1 MQGTS
6 SMNQFISVHDVHD
19 LKSLVQEAL
28 IQKKVP
34 FADKHLGKNKTM
46 GLLFFNSS
54 LRTRLSTQRAAQNL
68 GMEVIVMNVTQDSWG
83 LEFEDGVIMNGDKAE
98 HVKEAA
104 AVIGQYCDIVGV
116 RSFPGLVDREKD
128 YADLVINQFRKYAG
142 VPLVSL
148 ESATRHPLQSL
159 TDLITIEQHKTKPRP
174 KVVLTWAP
182 HVKALPQ
189 CVPNSFAEWMNRA
202 DVEFVITHPEGYEL
216 APEFAGNA
224 QVTHNQREA
233 FAGADFIYAKNWSS
247 YTDYG
252 KILSQNP
259 DWMVTADKMALTNNA
274 KFMHC
279 LPVRR
284 NVVVED
290 AVIDSPNSI
299 VVHQATNR
307 VWAAQ
312 AVLKRLLLN
321 QIKQQS
327 PYLF

>member
-1 MQGTS
+1 
-6 SMNQFISVHDVHD
+6 MNQFISVHDVHD

-299 VVHQATNR
+299 VVHQAANR

>member
-1 MQGTS
+1 
-6 SMNQFISVHDVHD
+6 MNQFISVQDVHD

-34 FADKHLGKNKTM
+34 FADKHLGKNKTL

-54 LRTRLSTQRAAQNL
+54 LRTRMSTQRAAQNL

-83 LEFEDGVIMNGDKAE
+83 LEFEDGVVMNGDKAE

-128 YADLVINQFRKYAG
+128 YSDLVINQFRKYAG

-159 TDLITIEQHKTKPRP
+159 TDLITIEQYKTKPRP

-202 DVEFVITHPEGYEL
+202 DVEFVITHPAGYEL

-252 KILSQNP
+252 KILSQDPN
-259 DWMVTADKMALTNNA
+259 WMVTADKMALTNNA

-284 NVVVED
+284 NIVVED

-299 VVHQATNR
+299 VVQQAANR

-312 AVLKRLLLN
+312 AVLKRVLLH

>member
-1 MQGTS
+1 
-6 SMNQFISVHDVHD
+6 MNQFISVHDVHD

-128 YADLVINQFRKYAG
+128 YADVVINQFRKYAG

-159 TDLITIEQHKTKPRP
+159 TDLITIEQYKKKPRP

-224 QVTHNQREA
+224 QVTNNQREA

-299 VVHQATNR
+299 VVHQAANR